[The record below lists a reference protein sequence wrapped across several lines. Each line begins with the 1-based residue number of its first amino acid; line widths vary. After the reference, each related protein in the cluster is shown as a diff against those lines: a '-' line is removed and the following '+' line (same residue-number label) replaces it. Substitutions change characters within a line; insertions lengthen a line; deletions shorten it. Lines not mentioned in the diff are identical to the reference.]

1 METKICKRCEQEKNI
16 NDYRKRKV
24 NNKIYISNICICCEN
39 KANTEYIKNRY
50 YKNNKD
56 KILEYQ
62 KKYREEN
69 KEKLKEY
76 FKENY
81 QKNKKQKLKYSIKY
95 QKEHKE
101 QRNERERIKKENN
114 KVYSLKCSVRKM
126 INRSFNRK
134 QYVKSNNCEEILGLK
149 IENFINYLLNTFK
162 INYGYEWDGIEKVHI
177 DHVIPLATAKTEKE
191 VIELCYY
198 TNLQLLKAK
207 DNLEKG
213 CKLDFDK
220 KEN

>member
-1 METKICKRCEQEKNI
+1 MRTKICKRCEQEKNI

-39 KANTEYIKNRY
+39 KANAEYIKNRY

-114 KVYSLKCSVRKM
+114 KVYSLKC
-126 INRSFNRK
+126 
-134 QYVKSNNCEEILGLK
+134 
-149 IENFINYLLNTFK
+149 
-162 INYGYEWDGIEKVHI
+162 
-177 DHVIPLATAKTEKE
+177 
-191 VIELCYY
+191 
-198 TNLQLLKAK
+198 
-207 DNLEKG
+207 
-213 CKLDFDK
+213 
-220 KEN
+220 